1 MNLCVMYPPSPGGCS
16 FWRTCI
22 MRKRR
27 LLAVAPFAL
36 SALVALGASVPA
48 QAQPDLIV
56 DTKPLQNNWLVKDEN
71 LPADYCSVIEG
82 DVTPGYHR
90 LIRFTVTTPNVGNPN
105 IHVGNPADHVAAGDG
120 LFEFATCHQHYHFR
134 NYAKYELIDPAT
146 GHVWKA
152 AKRGFCMLDTD
163 PNPAYLGEAPR
174 SAQYK
179 ACGTYT
185 EPGNQGISHGWSDT
199 YKFYLGGQYFVLD
212 GGDGQPVVPPGEV
225 HHPHPRQPAVQGG
238 QEQPLPGARPRHR
251 PLPQLRGVRLH
262 EQHRR
267 DSGHHPRPSRPVRLW
282 AGGQPQRPRG
292 RAGRALT
299 ALLPQAPARTPGG
312 SPSRPESSASDL
324 QKGA

>member
-56 DTKPLQNNWLVKDEN
+56 DTKTLQNNWLVKDEN

-90 LIRFTVTTPNVGNPN
+90 LIRFTVTTPNVGNAD

-120 LFEFATCHQHYHFR
+120 LFEFATCHQPYPFR

-163 PNPAYLGEAPR
+163 PNPAYLGEPAKTWQFR
-174 SAQYK
+174 S
-179 ACGTYT
+179 CGVIGI
-185 EPGNQGISHGWSDT
+185 PGNQGISHGWADT
-199 YKFYLGGQYFVLD
+199 YRFFLGGQYFILD
-212 GGDGQPVVPPGEV
+212 GGDGQPPVPAGTYMLRITVNPPYAPEKKGNC
-225 HHPHPRQPAVQGG
+225 PRVKDPATGLCHQFAESNYANNVN
-238 QEQPLPGARPRHR
+238 
-251 PLPQLRGVRLH
+251 
-262 EQHRR
+262 
-267 DSGHHPRPSRPVRLW
+267 
-282 AGGQPQRPRG
+282 
-292 RAGRALT
+292 T
-299 ALLPQAPARTPGG
+299 ALINIPDHPGRQG
-312 SPSRPESSASDL
+312 VGPLNNPPPDGTEPIDH
-324 QKGA
+324 Q